1 MKFIEIQ
8 YATNTRFYLMQKGST
23 QPNMGTIGKN
33 KLVNGQSLG
42 ISYGPLPVIST
53 CNPIYR
59 MYNPIY
65 SNFKLINGI
74 TCHNCISFCS
84 KDFLPTKPYL
94 WLAAGCQKLRNFGA
108 VNSTFMAFHP
118 PNSTMSGPVM

>member
-1 MKFIEIQ
+1 
-8 YATNTRFYLMQKGST
+8 MQKGST

-33 KLVNGQSLG
+33 KMVNGQSLG

-65 SNFKLINGI
+65 SHLKQING
-74 TCHNCISFCS
+74 HNM
-84 KDFLPTKPYL
+84 P
-94 WLAAGCQKLRNFGA
+94 
-108 VNSTFMAFHP
+108 
-118 PNSTMSGPVM
+118 